1 MKDEPAGHASGWSG
15 SGAPND
21 REAAEYFSNAGENT
35 GINFGKYD
43 DIPVET
49 SGKDIPDPV
58 EDFTEENIGALLMAN
73 VQRAKFDKP
82 TPVQK
87 YSIPICHANRDIMAC
102 AQTGS
107 GKTAGFLF
115 PTITRMLANGPAQVV
130 LDNKAGRGGNSGFYG
145 SSRQVSMPSA
155 LILAPTREL
164 AVQIEQ
170 EAQKFCY
177 MTRIRPV
184 VVYGG
189 ARMKDQLYSVSRGA
203 DMLVATP
210 GRLVDM
216 IQRGYIR
223 LEGVRFLILDE
234 ADQMLDMGFI
244 PQLRKIVE
252 EFGMVGKAERQ
263 TMMFSATF
271 PHEIQQLASDFLKN
285 DYIFLS
291 VGVVGQ
297 AAQDVQQSVE
307 YVHNRDKDA
316 FLLQLLGTID
326 GRVLVFVET
335 KRKADELQW
344 FLQNKGIPGNSIHGD
359 RTQGEREYALNEFK
373 EGRGNVLVAT
383 SVAAR
388 GLDIPKVQYVINYDM
403 PSNIQSY
410 VHRIGRTGRAGNVG
424 HAVSFVNETNSNVSR
439 ELCKILEDGGSAP
452 PQWLKELGRYRG
464 GGGGSGRGGRG
475 GKGGKF
481 GGRDYRQQGSGGRS
495 GGFQSRADTWSS
507 QSAPRVDTAPVRDNS
522 AW

>member
-1 MKDEPAGHASGWSG
+1 MAPKPAFKSRFDVLKDEPAGHASGWSG

-21 REAAEYFSNAGENT
+21 REAADYFSSAGENT

-49 SGKDIPDPV
+49 SGRDIPEPV

-73 VQRAKFDKP
+73 VQRAKFTKP

-87 YSIPICHANRDIMAC
+87 YSIPICHAKRDIMAC

-115 PTITRMLANGPAQVV
+115 PTITQMLNNGPAQCV
-130 LDNKAGRGGNSGFYG
+130 LDNKQRGGRGGGGFYG
-145 SSRQVSMPSA
+145 SSRQISMPSA

-216 IQRGYIR
+216 IQRGYIS

-244 PQLRKIVE
+244 PQLRRIVE
-252 EFGMVGKAERQ
+252 DLGMVGKDERQ

-307 YVHNRDKDA
+307 YVQNRDKDP
-316 FLLQLLGTID
+316 FLLRLLSNIE

-344 FLQNKGIPGNSIHGD
+344 FLQGKGILGNSIHGD
-359 RTQGEREYALNEFK
+359 RSQGEREHALAEFK
-373 EGRGNVLVAT
+373 DGSRPVLVAT
-383 SVAAR
+383 SVASR

-410 VHRIGRTGRAGNVG
+410 VHRIGRTGRAGNIG
-424 HAVSFVNETNSNVSR
+424 KAVSFINEQNSNVSR
-439 ELCKILEDGGSAP
+439 DLCNICLLYTSPSPRD
-452 PQWLKELGRYRG
+452 RG
-464 GGGGSGRGGRG
+464 
-475 GKGGKF
+475 
-481 GGRDYRQQGSGGRS
+481 
-495 GGFQSRADTWSS
+495 
-507 QSAPRVDTAPVRDNS
+507 
-522 AW
+522 